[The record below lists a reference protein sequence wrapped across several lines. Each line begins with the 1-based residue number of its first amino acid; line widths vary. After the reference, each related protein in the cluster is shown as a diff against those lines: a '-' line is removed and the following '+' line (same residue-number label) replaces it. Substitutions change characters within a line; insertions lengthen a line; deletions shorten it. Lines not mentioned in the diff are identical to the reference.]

1 MNSMYLQ
8 RFQHYVEIIQRH
20 MTALQQQSTE
30 AADDE
35 IESAFNG
42 LELLLEEVETSQEAA
57 QIIEEELLQRIQQLT
72 KYYEEARAVQAEL
85 VQEIQLLTED
95 SQHYQTLFQAA
106 PIAYLVTDANGLI
119 QEANQAFAT
128 LLKVPQRQLIRKPL
142 AVFVAKEDW
151 PAFRSYFQHLRQ
163 SEGVQTW
170 QMRLTSPQQ
179 DPVDTELQVAIGRDA
194 TGAVQTL
201 QIAVHDLTQTYQRIS
216 QLSQIQRLEKL
227 SENAP
232 ALPQALDGLRVLFV
246 DDEAD
251 AREFVTAVLEAQG
264 IHVTAVD
271 SAAAAL
277 EALEHSRPDV
287 LVSDIR
293 MADQDGYA
301 LIRRVRELEAEQ
313 GWHVPAAAL
322 TAYLNE
328 SREKAL
334 AAGFEAH
341 LHKLARPDELIALV
355 NRLSEQQAIL

>member
-1 MNSMYLQ
+1 MYLQ

-35 IESAFNG
+35 LESAFNG
-42 LELLLEEVETSQEAA
+42 LELLLEEVETSEEAA
-57 QIIEEELLQRIQQLT
+57 QVIEEELLHQIQQL
-72 KYYEEARAVQAEL
+72 AE
-85 VQEIQLLTED
+85 QY
-95 SQHYQTLFQAA
+95 QHYQELFQSA
-106 PIAYLVTDANGLI
+106 PIAYLIMNAQGLI
-119 QEANQAFAT
+119 LEANQALANLFN
-128 LLKVPQRQLIRKPL
+128 VPQPRLRGKPFVL
-142 AVFVAKEDW
+142 FVADSERQGFYN
-151 PAFRSYFQHLRQ
+151 ALSQVTVRSDQQRWQIRLAPREGQNPVGAELHVKVIRTASGDVQHLWIGIFVPNQ
-163 SEGVQTW
+163 MSETEVQIT
-170 QMRLTSPQQ
+170 QPQPAAAPP
-179 DPVDTELQVAIGRDA
+179 DVA
-194 TGAVQTL
+194 T
-201 QIAVHDLTQTYQRIS
+201 
-216 QLSQIQRLEKL
+216 
-227 SENAP
+227 AP
-232 ALPQALDGLRVLFV
+232 ALPRSLDGLRVLFV

-277 EALEHSRPDV
+277 EALERSRPDV

-322 TAYLNE
+322 TAYLDE

-334 AAGFEAH
+334 TAGFEAH
-341 LHKLARPDELIALV
+341 LHKLARPDELIALL
-355 NRLSEQQAIL
+355 NRLSEQQAVP